1 MNDRDETTREIE
13 ALRERVSKLS
23 AASLRIGAKLDPLA
37 PIEDPLHSKWSL
49 IVGVLAEP
57 SKPTGG
63 LRCESGT
70 PPPGSRRS
78 ALEPIPLIAASMTTG
93 LASLITDA
101 WGA

>member
-70 PPPGSRRS
+70 PPPDHGE
-78 ALEPIPLIAASMTTG
+78 AL
-93 LASLITDA
+93 
-101 WGA
+101 